1 MKGYR
6 RNAASARK
14 GIDTLRTGS
23 CYYSCFSCSRNAASA
38 RKGIDTSSASNPFH
52 PTDGPSR
59 NAASARKGIDTLK
72 YAKKSLKFEVEMQH
86 QPERAL
92 ILVSSLLL
100 LYFQRGRNGALARK
114 GIDTFSTVGKKLFFI
129 RVEKEHKPERALI
142 LGHLPTKRATSSPVE
157 MKHKPE
163 RALIHDIPQF
173 HYQKLF
179 RRKGAPAREG
189 IDTIFYRFR
198 FL

>member
-1 MKGYR
+1 
-6 RNAASARK
+6 
-14 GIDTLRTGS
+14 
-23 CYYSCFSCSRNAASA
+23 
-38 RKGIDTSSASNPFH
+38 
-52 PTDGPSR
+52 
-59 NAASARKGIDTLK
+59 
-72 YAKKSLKFEVEMQH
+72 MQH